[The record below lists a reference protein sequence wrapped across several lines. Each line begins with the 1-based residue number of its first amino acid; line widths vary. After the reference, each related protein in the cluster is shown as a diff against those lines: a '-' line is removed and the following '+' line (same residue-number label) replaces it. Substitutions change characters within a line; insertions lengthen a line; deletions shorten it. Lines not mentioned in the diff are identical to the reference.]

1 MHNDKCVSAKQES
14 KVEHCASIQAS
25 KSSHFLI
32 PLSQAGPFYSEYYE
46 KENIM
51 AVSATGNLCHKNKYL
66 FQFSLQLA

>member
-1 MHNDKCVSAKQES
+1 MCFSKTGEQGRTLCKYTGLQEFP
-14 KVEHCASIQAS
+14 
-25 KSSHFLI
+25 FLI